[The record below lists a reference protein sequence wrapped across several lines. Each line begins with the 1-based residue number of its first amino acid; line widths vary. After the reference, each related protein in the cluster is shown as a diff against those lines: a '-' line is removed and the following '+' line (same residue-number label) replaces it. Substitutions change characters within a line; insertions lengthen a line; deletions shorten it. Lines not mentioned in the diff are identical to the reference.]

1 MRRRHLLVG
10 LAALALHAR
19 GAWAGAYDDFFTAI
33 HRDDADGINA
43 LLRRGFDPN
52 TVDPKGRTGLLLALQ
67 LESFHAFG
75 ALLKARGI
83 KVELRNP
90 QGESPLMIAA
100 IKGNMEAAR
109 ALIERDADVNK
120 TGWTPLHYAASGT
133 GPVQPAMIALL
144 LENHAYID
152 AESPNGS
159 TPLMMAAQYGTRESV
174 KLLLD
179 EGADPSLKNQLG
191 LTAAD
196 FALRAQRQDMADAIA
211 AAVRRRQPDR
221 GKW

>member
-1 MRRRHLLVG
+1 MRRRHLLAG

-100 IKGNMEAAR
+100 IKGYMDVAR

-133 GPVQPAMIALL
+133 GPGQPAMIALL

-152 AESPNGS
+152 AASPNGS
-159 TPLMMAAQYGTRESV
+159 TPLMMAAQYGTRDSV

-196 FALRAQRQDMADAIA
+196 FALRAQRQDVADAIT